1 MGSGAEL
8 LIGPGQDSLKM
19 VGGKDRPVLK
29 LKDMEEKQLHN
40 LFLKNM
46 SGLIEEVKN
55 PTPRLNPNSKCG
67 GMATHAGLA
76 IELGITRKKSLS
88 PQMEA
93 ILIWCQCRTREY
105 DNVNICDFTQSWS
118 NGLAFCALIH
128 NFFPNAF
135 DYNALK
141 VDSPRDRLKNY
152 EVAFVTGEKFAGVP
166 DFLTA
171 EDMSVHGGGEQNRPQ
186 DDLLLRAGGLQD
198 VQRALVGKTF
208 SHSSF
213 QGAKSR
219 LLSAGCFLG
228 KPYMRFD
235 RSIRS

>member
-1 MGSGAEL
+1 
-8 LIGPGQDSLKM
+8 M
-19 VGGKDRPVLK
+19 VGGKDKPSLK
-29 LKDMEEKQLHN
+29 LKDMEEKHLHN

-76 IELGITRKKSLS
+76 LELGITRKKSLS

-105 DNVNICDFTQSWS
+105 DNVEIRDFTQSWA

-135 DYNALK
+135 DYRSLR
-141 VDSPRDRLKNY
+141 VDTPQDRMKNY
-152 EVAFVTGEKFAGVP
+152 ELAFATGEKFAGVP

-171 EDMSVHGGGEQNRPQ
+171 EDMSGM
-186 DDLLLRAGGLQD
+186 
-198 VQRALVGKTF
+198 VQESRIDPKMIF
-208 SHSSF
+208 SYV
-213 QGAKSR
+213 QEVYR
-219 LLSAGCFLG
+219 MCNEL
-228 KPYMRFD
+228 
-235 RSIRS
+235 

>member
-1 MGSGAEL
+1 MGSGDPSPY
-8 LIGPGQDSLKM
+8 LIRLHHSAGSTSLRM
-19 VGGKDRPVLK
+19 VGGKDRPQLK
-29 LKDMEEKQLHN
+29 LKDMEEKHLHN

-105 DNVNICDFTQSWS
+105 DNVNDFTKSWA

-141 VDSPRDRLKNY
+141 IDSPRDRLKNY
-152 EVAFVTGEKFAGVP
+152 EVAFITGEKFAGVP

-171 EDMSVHGGGEQNRPQ
+171 EDMSAMVEENRVDPKMIF
-186 DDLLLRAGGLQD
+186 LRAGGLQD
-198 VQRALVGKTF
+198 VQRA
-208 SHSSF
+208 
-213 QGAKSR
+213 
-219 LLSAGCFLG
+219 
-228 KPYMRFD
+228 
-235 RSIRS
+235 

>member
-1 MGSGAEL
+1 MAPRG
-8 LIGPGQDSLKM
+8 
-19 VGGKDRPVLK
+19 DRPVIK
-29 LKDMEEKQLHN
+29 LKDMEEKHLHN

-93 ILIWCQCRTREY
+93 ILIWCQCRTRNYE
-105 DNVNICDFTQSWS
+105 NVAIRDFTQSWAT
-118 NGLAFCALIH
+118 GLAFCALIH

-135 DYNALK
+135 DFNALRFDTK
-141 VDSPRDRLKNY
+141 EDRLKNY
-152 EVAFVTGEKFAGVP
+152 ELAFMTGEKFAGVP

-171 EDMSVHGGGEQNRPQ
+171 EDMAGMVEEQRIDPKMIFSY
-186 DDLLLRAGGLQD
+186 
-198 VQRALVGKTF
+198 VQEVYRMCNEL
-208 SHSSF
+208 
-213 QGAKSR
+213 
-219 LLSAGCFLG
+219 
-228 KPYMRFD
+228 
-235 RSIRS
+235 

>member
-29 LKDMEEKQLHN
+29 LKDMEEKHLHN

-76 IELGITRKKSLS
+76 LELGIVRKKSLS

-93 ILIWCQCRTREY
+93 I
-105 DNVNICDFTQSWS
+105 
-118 NGLAFCALIH
+118 
-128 NFFPNAF
+128 
-135 DYNALK
+135 
-141 VDSPRDRLKNY
+141 
-152 EVAFVTGEKFAGVP
+152 
-166 DFLTA
+166 
-171 EDMSVHGGGEQNRPQ
+171 
-186 DDLLLRAGGLQD
+186 
-198 VQRALVGKTF
+198 
-208 SHSSF
+208 SS
-213 QGAKSR
+213 GA
-219 LLSAGCFLG
+219 SAGPGSTKFKLTILP
-228 KPYMRFD
+228 KPGLTV
-235 RSIRS
+235 

>member
-1 MGSGAEL
+1 MG
-8 LIGPGQDSLKM
+8 
-19 VGGKDRPVLK
+19 
-29 LKDMEEKQLHN
+29 EEKHLHN

-76 IELGITRKKSLS
+76 IELGIIRKKSLS

-105 DNVNICDFTQSWS
+105 DVQIKDFTQSWAS
-118 NGLAFCALIH
+118 GLAFCALIH

-135 DYNALK
+135 DYQALK
-141 VDSPRDRLKNY
+141 VDSTRDRLKNY
-152 EVAFVTGEKFAGVP
+152 EVAFMTGEKFAGVP

-171 EDMSVHGGGEQNRPQ
+171 EDMSAMVEEARIDPKMIFSY
-186 DDLLLRAGGLQD
+186 
-198 VQRALVGKTF
+198 VQEVYRMCNELWDRQLASLPSSSLPF
-208 SHSSF
+208 QHSE
-213 QGAKSR
+213 AT
-219 LLSAGCFLG
+219 
-228 KPYMRFD
+228 
-235 RSIRS
+235 

>member
-1 MGSGAEL
+1 MGVEKITS
-8 LIGPGQDSLKM
+8 SLSQSVSLTHHSQQVTHSVRM
-19 VGGKDRPVLK
+19 VGGGKPSLK
-29 LKDMEEKQLHN
+29 LRDMEEKHLHN

-76 IELGITRKKSLS
+76 LELGIVRKKSLS

-105 DNVNICDFTQSWS
+105 EVQINDFTQAWAD
-118 NGLAFCALIH
+118 GRAFCALIH

-135 DYNALK
+135 DFKSLRTETPA
-141 VDSPRDRLKNY
+141 DRRKNF
-152 EVAFVTGEKFAGVP
+152 ELAFVTGEKFAGVP

-171 EDMSVHGGGEQNRPQ
+171 EDMSGMVEERRIDPKMIFSY
-186 DDLLLRAGGLQD
+186 
-198 VQRALVGKTF
+198 VQEVYRMCNEL
-208 SHSSF
+208 
-213 QGAKSR
+213 
-219 LLSAGCFLG
+219 
-228 KPYMRFD
+228 
-235 RSIRS
+235 

>member
-1 MGSGAEL
+1 MGSGGRL
-8 LIGPGQDSLKM
+8 LIGPDTHSLTM
-19 VGGKDRPVLK
+19 APRGDRPVIK
-29 LKDMEEKQLHN
+29 LKDMEEKHLHN

-105 DNVNICDFTQSWS
+105 ENVAIRDFTQSWAT
-118 NGLAFCALIH
+118 GLAFCALIH

-135 DYNALK
+135 DFKALK
-141 VDSPRDRLKNY
+141 FETKEDRLKNY
-152 EVAFVTGEKFAGVP
+152 ELAFMTGEKFAGVP

-171 EDMSVHGGGEQNRPQ
+171 EDMAGMVEEQRIDPKMIFSY
-186 DDLLLRAGGLQD
+186 
-198 VQRALVGKTF
+198 VQEVYRMCNEL
-208 SHSSF
+208 
-213 QGAKSR
+213 
-219 LLSAGCFLG
+219 
-228 KPYMRFD
+228 
-235 RSIRS
+235 